1 MHYKLI
7 TYIILLIGS
16 SILGAYSVIEAK
28 YLLLLVATPILA
40 YAITLIIKE
49 FRTTTQR
56 GSMLL
61 NAIENN
67 DYSFRFSDKG
77 SDKHLKNFN
86 KDLEKISQ
94 IIKQEKIRTISN
106 EKYYELII
114 DNIDSGVFTIDS
126 KGHIINHN
134 NKALELLG
142 IAVLTHISQIER
154 VDKQLYNHIIDK
166 ENTKD
171 NKTIS
176 IYNESKEIQLLIRK
190 STLTKASE
198 DFTIICINDI
208 QEQLEEKE
216 QESWIRL
223 IRVLTHEIM
232 NTITPISSL
241 SETLSHSSNPE
252 ELKEGLSVI
261 SSSSKG
267 LISFVNTYR
276 TLTKVPKPVKEIITL
291 NKVLNKVLTLSS
303 EEIHNKNISLELKIE
318 PEDLM
323 IYADENLITQ
333 VLINLVKNAIAAM
346 EETKNPMLKI
356 TASINPDSEDISID
370 ISNNGPAISQEC
382 QDHIFIPFFT
392 TKDSGSGIGLS
403 ISRQIMRLHNGSIKL
418 KSSTDSLTTFSITLP

>member
-1 MHYKLI
+1 MG
-7 TYIILLIGS
+7 TYAFMEMTYTWLLAAIPISIGS
-16 SILGAYSVIEAK
+16 II
-28 YLLLLVATPILA
+28 
-40 YAITLIIKE
+40 LIIKE
-49 FRTTTQR
+49 FRTTTKR
-56 GSMLL
+56 SSLLL
-61 NAIENN
+61 NALENK

-77 SDKHLKNFN
+77 SDKYLMNFN
-86 KDLEKISQ
+86 NDLERISQ
-94 IIKQEKIRTISN
+94 IIKEERIRTINN

-114 DNIDSGVFTIDS
+114 ENINSGVFTIDS
-126 KGHIINHN
+126 KGYIINHN

-154 VDKQLYNHIIDK
+154 IDKELYNHILAK
-166 ENTKD
+166 EVNKE

-190 STLTKASE
+190 STLEKASE
-198 DFTIICINDI
+198 KFTIICLNDI

-276 TLTKVPKPVKEIITL
+276 TLTKVPKPVKEIITFKNL
-291 NKVLNKVLTLSS
+291 INKVLTLSK
-303 EEIHNKNISLELKIE
+303 EEINSRKIKLEISLE
-318 PEDLM
+318 PEDIM

-333 VLINLVKNAIAAM
+333 VLINLVKNAISAM
-346 EETKNPMLKI
+346 EETTDPLLKI
-356 TASINPDSEDISID
+356 SASINPESEDISID
-370 ISNNGPAISQEC
+370 ISNNGPAISPEC

-392 TKDSGSGIGLS
+392 TKNSGSGIGLS
-403 ISRQIMRLHNGSIKL
+403 ISRQIMRLHNGSLKL
-418 KSSTDSLTTFSITLP
+418 KSSTDELTTFNISLP